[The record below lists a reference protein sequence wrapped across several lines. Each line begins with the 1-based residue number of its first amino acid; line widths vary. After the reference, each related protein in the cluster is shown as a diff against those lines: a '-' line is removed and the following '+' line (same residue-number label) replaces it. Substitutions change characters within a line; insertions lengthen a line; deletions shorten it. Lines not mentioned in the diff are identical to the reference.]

1 MDFKILS
8 IFLLAGLLFVAC
20 NKDDDTGDPCDV
32 SDITYTNTVAV
43 VLNNSCAVSG
53 CHVNGNEANAWFS
66 LEGYDNAKASA
77 DFGRM
82 VGAVSHDEGFSA
94 MPKGGDKLDQCTI
107 DKITAWVEAGA
118 PE

>member
-1 MDFKILS
+1 MDFK
-8 IFLLAGLLFVAC
+8 FLTVALLFAVLLFIGC
-20 NKDDDTGDPCDV
+20 NKDDEGVMCDTT
-32 SDITYTNTVAV
+32 DITYTNTVATI
-43 VLNNSCAVSG
+43 LNNSCAVSG

-66 LEGYDNAKASA
+66 LEGYTNAKGAA

-82 VGAVSHDEGFSA
+82 IGAISHDEGFSA
-94 MPKGGDKLDQCTI
+94 MPKGFDKLDQCTI